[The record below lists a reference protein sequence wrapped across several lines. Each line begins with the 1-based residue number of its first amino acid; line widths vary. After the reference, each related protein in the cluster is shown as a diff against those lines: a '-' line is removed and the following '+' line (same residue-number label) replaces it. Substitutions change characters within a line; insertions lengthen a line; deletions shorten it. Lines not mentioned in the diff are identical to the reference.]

1 MTRHFLGLYVLIVLT
16 LAAVSW
22 GEDKLLQAYGN
33 QDASAD
39 RFQIVAMSALAHQ
52 LRGIS
57 PNDWK
62 TVLASTTA
70 DTGMDVELFATR
82 DISGRHT
89 LDRLRRGEIATMSA
103 GAESWLLRQLD
114 GDHVL
119 ALRSVEPQTQRGMLD
134 WTLTLVFYAIIALVL
149 MIWIWPLARDLRS
162 LERAA
167 AQFGNRNW
175 RFDATI
181 KRHSQI
187 YGLAETFRQ
196 MADRIEGL
204 IASHRDMSNAVSHEI
219 RTPLARMK
227 FEIELAQQA
236 TDVAQVRDALG
247 NIKADITAINDLVTA
262 TLDYAILERADMS
275 LNVSKY
281 DFTTLIPAITEA
293 VRSDTRTAILITAE
307 VQSDA
312 DEVKCDVHQ
321 FEAALKNLLYNASRY
336 AKHEVR
342 VEFCTYAGRHHL
354 FVDDDGPGIPKQDRT
369 RAFESFVRL
378 DGTRNEKT
386 GFGLGLAIVKRAI
399 EWHGGEVV
407 ILDSPLGGA
416 RFAASW
422 PTDAPQPRCSAAN
435 ATS

>member
-22 GEDKLLQAYGN
+22 GQDKLLQAYGN
-33 QDASAD
+33 EDAPVD
-39 RFQIVAMSALAHQ
+39 RSLVLAMSALAHQ
-52 LRGIS
+52 LRGI
-57 PNDWK
+57 PQNDWK
-62 TVLASTTA
+62 AFLAGTTA
-70 DTGMDVELFATR
+70 ETGFNLELFTTP
-82 DISGRHT
+82 DITGRHT
-89 LDRLRRGEIATMSA
+89 LDRLMRGEIATMSA
-103 GAESWLLRQLD
+103 GAESWVLKQLD
-114 GDHVL
+114 AEHVL
-119 ALRSVEPQTQRGMLD
+119 ALRSVEPQTRRGLLD
-134 WTLTLVFYAIIALVL
+134 WTLTLVFYAAIALVI

-175 RFDATI
+175 RFDAII
-181 KRHSQI
+181 KRHSQV
-187 YGLAETFRQ
+187 YGLAETFRK
-196 MADRIEGL
+196 MADRIEAL

-227 FEIELAQQA
+227 FEIDLAQQA
-236 TDVAQVRDALG
+236 NQLTQVKGALD
-247 NIKADITAINDLVTA
+247 NIKLDIAAINDLVTA

-275 LNVSKY
+275 LNMSTY

-293 VRSDTRTAILITAE
+293 VRSDTQTEILMIAE
-307 VQSDA
+307 VQGDA
-312 DEVKCDVHQ
+312 DKVICDAYQ

-336 AKHEVR
+336 ARHEVR
-342 VEFCTYAGRHHL
+342 VGFSTHAGRHHL
-354 FVDDDGPGIPKQDRT
+354 IVDDDGPGIPEHDRT
-369 RAFESFVRL
+369 RAFESFVQL
-378 DGTRNEKT
+378 DKTRNEKT

-422 PTDAPQPRCSAAN
+422 PADTPQPTSAAGN
-435 ATS
+435 AN